1 VGQKTHPIGFRLG
14 GVKDWQAHWFAA
26 KASDYRAL
34 TLEDQAIRRAIQERY
49 GDSGAIARVEIE
61 RGPQD
66 LVVTIN
72 TARPGI
78 VIGRGG
84 QRVDELRGDLERLTG
99 KRARL
104 NIHEM
109 RQPELDANLVA
120 RNVAEQLERRVAYR
134 RALRLTMQRTMQA
147 GARGIKIIVSG
158 RLGGA
163 EIARTDGAMEGRI
176 PLHTLRADID
186 FAISEARTTF
196 GQIGVKV
203 WIYKGEVMS
212 STETIRSRVMD
223 RMTAGPGSAPGRGQ
237 GGRGR
242 GRGGRQQ
249 SRRDRPAPARQAP
262 ETDAAPTDRETTPS
276 DEPAVEAPPEPVAA
290 ASAEPEAVAPATP
303 AETEAPAA
311 TTETKEETAAP
322 PKKRTRSTSKRATT
336 TRRRRKSATPK
347 SKPDAEPA
355 KDEPPAEEAAKP
367 DESGAA
373 ES

>member
-1 VGQKTHPIGFRLG
+1 MGQKTHPIGFRLG

-34 TLEDQAIRRAIQERY
+34 TLEDQTIRRAIQERY

-104 NIHEM
+104 NIQEM

-134 RALRLTMQRTMQA
+134 RALRLTMQRTIQA
-147 GARGIKIIVSG
+147 GAQGIKIIVSG

-163 EIARTDGAMEGRI
+163 DIARTDGAMEGRI

-203 WIYKGEVMS
+203 WIYKGDVLS
-212 STETIRSRVMD
+212 SDDAIRSRVLD
-223 RMTAGPGSAPGRGQ
+223 RMAAGTGPSAGRG

-242 GRGGRQQ
+242 GRAAGRQ
-249 SRRDRPAPARQAP
+249 PARRGRAAAGP
-262 ETDAAPTDRETTPS
+262 PPAEAERAAP
-276 DEPAVEAPPEPVAA
+276 
-290 ASAEPEAVAPATP
+290 AEPEAAAPAEPEERAP
-303 AETEAPAA
+303 AEPEAAAPAEPEAAAPAQAEEEAPAA
-311 TTETKEETAAP
+311 
-322 PKKRTRSTSKRATT
+322 PK
-336 TRRRRKSATPK
+336 RRRRSSPRKATAAKATAAKAARAPRRRRTKAASDADAAPEESAV
-347 SKPDAEPA
+347 
-355 KDEPPAEEAAKP
+355 PAEEEPKP
-367 DESGAA
+367 DDAGSTES
-373 ES
+373 E

>member
-1 VGQKTHPIGFRLG
+1 MGQKTHPIGFRLG

-26 KASDYRAL
+26 KAGDYRAL
-34 TLEDQAIRRAIQERY
+34 TLEDQVIRRAIQERY

-104 NIHEM
+104 NIQEM

-120 RNVAEQLERRVAYR
+120 RNVAEQLERRIAYR

-147 GARGIKIIVSG
+147 GAQGIKIIVSG

-186 FAISEARTTF
+186 FAIAEARTTF

-203 WIYKGEVMS
+203 WIYKGDVMS
-212 STETIRSRVMD
+212 SDEAIRTRALE
-223 RMTAGPGSAPGRGQ
+223 RMTAGPGPSAGRGA
-237 GGRGR
+237 RGR
-242 GRGGRQQ
+242 GRSSGRQPP
-249 SRRDRPAPARQAP
+249 RRERAAADRPTGAPPAGR
-262 ETDAAPTDRETTPS
+262 ETAAP
-276 DEPAVEAPPEPVAA
+276 
-290 ASAEPEAVAPATP
+290 AEPEAAAPAEPESKAP
-303 AETEAPAA
+303 AEPEAAAPAEPESKAPAEPEAAAPAA
-311 TTETKEETAAP
+311 
-322 PKKRTRSTSKRATT
+322 PKKRTRSRPRKTASGKAAGTT
-336 TRRRRKSATPK
+336 GRSRRKAAASGADAAAAPQESAAPVEEGP
-347 SKPDAEPA
+347 KPDDAGST
-355 KDEPPAEEAAKP
+355 
-367 DESGAA
+367 ES
-373 ES
+373 